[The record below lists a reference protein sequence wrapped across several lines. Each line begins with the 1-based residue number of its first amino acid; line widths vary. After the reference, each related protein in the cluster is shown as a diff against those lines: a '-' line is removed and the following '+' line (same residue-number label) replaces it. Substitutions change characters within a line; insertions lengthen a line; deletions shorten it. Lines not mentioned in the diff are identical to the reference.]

1 MDPRDNEKTR
11 EETLHRLLA
20 RNLRL
25 GLGAGGADCP
35 EADILAAYFDR
46 SLSPAETSHWESHF
60 SACDRCQQV
69 LAAMATSALE
79 PVTVGEPGRV
89 AALAAR
95 PATQGPPPQPRT
107 LRRYLSWNWL
117 VPAVA
122 TAAAVALWL
131 AVRPAR
137 KPTTQIA
144 RQTQATAPMP
154 QMPLEAPKELAKKL
168 PLPAPAP
175 ADRVA
180 TRATPPSRNAGSQA
194 VHEQYARATPATRAE
209 AAKTLSADAFA
220 QREAAAAPATET
232 RGFGVAAAP
241 PRAAAEEKVEQE
253 RVAKKKE
260 AIQVAAAPPRPGA
273 SVAESAVTQEGGKAA
288 AGMLA
293 DAKPGPGAAGATQQA
308 PRARALVRNRAAD
321 QAPQVIVATPA
332 RAVLWRVG
340 PGGSIERSRDAGR
353 TWQVQTSNVD
363 ADLLAGAAPSETVCW
378 VVGSTGT
385 ILRTTNGVHWEKIA
399 SPATAD
405 WVGVQA
411 QDALH
416 ARVTAA
422 GGAIFVTE
430 DGGQTWLVP
439 AAR

>member
-1 MDPRDNEKTR
+1 MDPRDSEKTR

-20 RNLRL
+20 RSLRL

-35 EADILAAYFDR
+35 DPDVLAAYFDR
-46 SLSPAETSHWESHF
+46 SLSPLEKSHWESHF
-60 SACDRCQQV
+60 SACARCQQV
-69 LAAMATSALE
+69 LAAMATSELE
-79 PVTVGEPGRV
+79 PVTVGEPERV
-89 AALAAR
+89 AV
-95 PATQGPPPQPRT
+95 PAMGPTTRGRSPQPRT

-137 KPTTQIA
+137 WPTTQIA

-154 QMPLEAPKELAKKL
+154 QMPPEAPKELAKNL
-168 PLPAPAP
+168 PLSAPTSTGKA
-175 ADRVA
+175 A
-180 TRATPPSRNAGSQA
+180 TRATPPHRKAGSQP
-194 VHEQYARATPATRAE
+194 VHEQYARAAPATRAE
-209 AAKTLSADAFA
+209 AAKTLSADALA
-220 QREAAAAPATET
+220 QREAAAAPATEA
-232 RGFGVAAAP
+232 RSLGVAAAP
-241 PRAAAEEKVEQE
+241 PRAAAEEKAEQE
-253 RVAKKKE
+253 RVAQKKE
-260 AIQVAAAPPRPGA
+260 AIQVAAAPARPGA
-273 SVAESAVTQEGGKAA
+273 PVAESGVTQEGGE
-288 AGMLA
+288 GR
-293 DAKPGPGAAGATQQA
+293 GYVGGAAGATPQA
-308 PRARALVRNRAAD
+308 PQVRAVMRNRAAY
-321 QAPQVIVATPA
+321 QGPQVIIATPA

-353 TWQVQTSNVD
+353 TWQLQASNVD
-363 ADLLAGAAPSETVCW
+363 ADLLAGAAPSETLCW
-378 VVGSTGT
+378 VVGRTGT
-385 ILRTTNGVHWEKIA
+385 ILRTTNGVRWEKIA
-399 SPATAD
+399 SPTTAD

-416 ARVTAA
+416 ARVIAA